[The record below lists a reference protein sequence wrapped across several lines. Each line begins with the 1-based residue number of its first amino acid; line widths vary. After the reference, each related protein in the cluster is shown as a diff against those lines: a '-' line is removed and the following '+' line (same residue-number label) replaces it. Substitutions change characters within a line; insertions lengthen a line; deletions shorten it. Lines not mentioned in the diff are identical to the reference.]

1 MDLVQEEV
9 DTHVARRIAASPLI
23 EEPWPHIVVVD
34 ILPRVTYHL
43 LLRLAVREEPRY
55 VSGHRRYGYVNH
67 SFSPGVAA
75 FESEVVLDALEEK
88 LGFRGF
94 PKSRLVLDLDGYE
107 FPIHTDVASKA
118 GTLQLYLAT
127 GLVAGYGTRL
137 HRGQPI
143 PLQRHSAEIPYAPN
157 LAYAFK
163 RTDATFHSTSKVGAV
178 PRRSLLVPY
187 YVREDFRES
196 GE

>member
-1 MDLVQEEV
+1 MGLTQAEV
-9 DTHVARRIAASPLI
+9 DAHVARRISASPLV
-23 EEPWPHIVVVD
+23 EEPWPHIAVVD
-34 ILPRVTYHL
+34 ILPRVTYDL
-43 LLRLAVREEPRY
+43 LLGRACRETLVCICGRRL
-55 VSGHRRYGYVNH
+55 YGYVDA

-75 FESEVVLDALEEK
+75 FESELVLDAIEEK

-94 PKSRLVLDLDGYE
+94 PKSRLVRDLEGYE
-107 FPIHTDVASKA
+107 FPVHPDVASKA

-137 HRGQPI
+137 HREREI
-143 PLQRHSAEIPYAPN
+143 PLQRHSLEILYAPN

-163 RTDATFHSTSKVGAV
+163 RTDATFHSTSRVGAV